1 MKLAHRQSA
10 LIDVEYLMFSVG
22 GTRLAAPVDRIV
34 GVVSDLPGQVDAVS
48 GGSVCYR
55 GREIPLL
62 RGEEV
67 FQVGTCNGRRPGSAL
82 IFRHGQKLFA
92 VAVDDASDVLKL
104 TPGDTLYRFPPE
116 GDSWNA
122 SGRPWGYVE
131 MGDAPVF
138 LVNLGPLRLH

>member
-10 LIDVEYLMFSVG
+10 LVDIEYLMFSVG

-34 GVVSDLPGQVDAVS
+34 GVVSDLPDHLGGPAS
-48 GGSVCYR
+48 GCLHYR
-55 GREIPLL
+55 GRDIPLL

-67 FQVGTCNGRRPGSAL
+67 FEVGARNGRHPGSAL
-82 IFRHGQKLFA
+82 IFRHGQRLYA
-92 VAVDDASDVLKL
+92 VAVDDARDVLRL
-104 TPGDTLYRFPPE
+104 APGDTLYRFPPE
-116 GDSWNA
+116 GEGPPV

>member
-1 MKLAHRQSA
+1 MKLAQRQSA
-10 LIDVEYLMFSVG
+10 LIDMEYLMFSVG

-34 GVVSDLPGQVDAVS
+34 GVVSDVPTEADGGD
-48 GGSVCYR
+48 GGSVYYR

-67 FQVGTCNGRRPGSAL
+67 FQVGARNGRRPGSAL

-92 VAVDDASDVLKL
+92 VAVDDASDVLRL

-116 GDSWNA
+116 GDGWTA
-122 SGRPWGYVE
+122 AGRPWGYVE